1 MKRENITKQITDYEI
16 IHGIKSKD
24 EYILSLAMQKYEHY
38 FYAVGKKIIFPYG
51 TDEDIAECF
60 VDTWFYIWD
69 RIDTYDTK
77 NYSFIKF
84 RIIL

>member
-38 FYAVGKKIIFPYG
+38 FYAVGKKNHIS
-51 TDEDIAECF
+51 
-60 VDTWFYIWD
+60 IWY
-69 RIDTYDTK
+69 R
-77 NYSFIKF
+77 
-84 RIIL
+84 